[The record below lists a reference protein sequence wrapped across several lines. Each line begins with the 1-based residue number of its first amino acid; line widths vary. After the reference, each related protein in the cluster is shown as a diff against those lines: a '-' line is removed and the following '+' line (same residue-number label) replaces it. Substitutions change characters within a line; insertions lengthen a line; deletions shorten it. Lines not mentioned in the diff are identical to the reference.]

1 MRKLSAKNAIR
12 EAIKQCME
20 SDPSVFVYGEGV
32 DDAHGIFG
40 TSLDLVKVFGKERI
54 FDIPMSENAMTG
66 VGVGAAVMGM
76 HPIMVHQ
83 RIDFTLLALD
93 QIANHAAKMRYMWGG
108 NVHVPF
114 VIRVIIGRGWGQ
126 GAQHSQSF
134 YSIFTHFPGI
144 KVILPSNPHDAKGL
158 LVQAL
163 LDGNPVLSVEHK
175 LVLFQ
180 EGDVP
185 EEIYSI
191 PFGKGKVVRKGNDVT
206 IVAFSQ
212 MVSEAEKAA
221 QDLAGIGIS
230 SEIIDPRTAYPLDEE
245 IIAKSVKKTG
255 KLVIAD
261 IDWLFTGMTAEIAA
275 KIAENHFDSLKAP
288 IRRVGLPHTIHPSS
302 YALEE
307 VFYPTKKTIINAVKD
322 IINYKY

>member
-12 EAIKQCME
+12 EAIQQCME

-40 TSLDLVKVFGKERI
+40 TSLDLAKVFGNERV
-54 FDIPMSENAMTG
+54 FDMPMSENAMTG

-93 QIANHAAKMRYMWGG
+93 QIANHAAKIRYMWGG
-108 NVHVPF
+108 HLNVPF
-114 VIRVIIGRGWGQ
+114 VIRAIIGRGWGQ

-144 KVILPSNPHDAKGL
+144 KVILPSNPYDAKGL
-158 LVQAL
+158 LIQAIR
-163 LDGNPVLSVEHK
+163 DGNPVVSVEHK
-175 LVLFQ
+175 LVLFL

-185 EEIYSI
+185 EEMYAI
-191 PFGKGKVVRKGNDVT
+191 PFGKGRVVREGTDVT

-221 QDLAGIGIS
+221 QELAGMGIDA
-230 SEIIDPRTAYPLDEE
+230 EIIDPRTAYPLDEE

-255 KLVIAD
+255 KLVVAD
-261 IDWLFTGMTAEIAA
+261 IDWVFTGMTAEIVA
-275 KIAENHFDSLKAP
+275 KIAENHFDALKAP
-288 IRRVGLPHTIHPSS
+288 VRRVGLPHAVHPSS

-307 VFYPTKKTIINAVKD
+307 VFYPTKTNIIKAVKD
-322 IINYKY
+322 IINYKQ

>member
-1 MRKLSAKNAIR
+1 MRKLSAKDAIR
-12 EAIKQCME
+12 EAIQQSME
-20 SDPSVFVYGEGV
+20 ADPSVFVYGEGV

-40 TSLDLVKVFGKERI
+40 TSLDLAKVFGDERV
-54 FDIPMSENAMTG
+54 FDMPMSENAMTG

-108 NVHVPF
+108 HITVPF
-114 VIRVIIGRGWGQ
+114 LIRAIIGRGWGQ

-144 KVILPSNPHDAKGL
+144 KVILPSNPYDAKGL

-163 LDGNPVLSVEHK
+163 RDRNPVLSVEHK
-175 LVLFQ
+175 LVLFL

-185 EEIYSI
+185 KEIYAI
-191 PFGKGKVVRKGNDVT
+191 PFGKGRVVREGNDVT

-221 QDLAGIGIS
+221 QELAGMGIDA
-230 SEIIDPRTAYPLDEE
+230 EIIDPRTAYPLDED
-245 IIAKSVKKTG
+245 IIAASVKKTG

-261 IDWLFTGMTAEIAA
+261 IDWVFSGMTAEIAA
-275 KIAENHFDSLKAP
+275 RIAENHFDALKAP
-288 IRRVGLPHTIHPSS
+288 IRRIGLPHAIHPSS
-302 YALEE
+302 YALEK
-307 VFYPTKKTIINAVKD
+307 VFYPTKDNVIQAVKE
-322 IINYKY
+322 IINYK